1 MTVDTTG
8 RREFDAERLWSYVP
22 DACRLSYVPA
32 AERAA
37 RVAAA
42 GLQGVAEVAGCSLRA
57 TRRAGCTSRCRLIA
71 ASTISSRDTIR
82 TPGAAANQHRGAV
95 RAIASRSGHRR
106 GAAGQLVGCGRR
118 VRLCWA

>member
-1 MTVDTTG
+1 M
-8 RREFDAERLWSYVP
+8 P

-82 TPGAAANQHRGAV
+82 ITPELLRTSIAV
-95 RAIASRSGHRR
+95 QYARLRHLPAIAV
-106 GAAGQLVGCGRR
+106 A
-118 VRLCWA
+118 

>member
-1 MTVDTTG
+1 MPV
-8 RREFDAERLWSYVP
+8 
-22 DACRLSYVPA
+22 

-82 TPGAAANQHRGAV
+82 IPPALPRTSIAVRCARLRHIPAVAGARQVSWSAAA
-95 RAIASRSGHRR
+95 
-106 GAAGQLVGCGRR
+106 AG
-118 VRLCWA
+118 